1 MGSIPNFHFWH
12 NQRPFTLS
20 ADIHLPLETRNTMEL
35 TSWLAL
41 AAICV
46 MGAISPGP
54 SLALI
59 IRNTVQGG
67 QGHGVATALGHGF
80 GVGIYALITALGL
93 AILITQTPLLFDVIR
108 YGGAAFLAWLG
119 VKALLAKPAKGEASE
134 EVHQLRGRQGAFEGF
149 MVAFLNPQ
157 LAVFFIALF
166 SQFVHA
172 DTGWREGG
180 IMMLTAGGIDAV
192 WYVLVALV
200 LSRGPV
206 LAWLK
211 AKSFVIDK
219 VSGLVLLGLAL
230 KVVL

>member
-1 MGSIPNFHFWH
+1 
-12 NQRPFTLS
+12 
-20 ADIHLPLETRNTMEL
+20 MEL

-172 DTGWREGG
+172 DTSWREGG

>member
-1 MGSIPNFHFWH
+1 
-12 NQRPFTLS
+12 
-20 ADIHLPLETRNTMEL
+20 MEM

-41 AAICV
+41 AAICA

-67 QGHGVATALGHGF
+67 QGHGVATALGHGL

-93 AILITQTPLLFDVIR
+93 SVLITQTPLLFDLIR

-119 VKALLAKPAKGEASE
+119 IKALLAKPASGDSADET
-134 EVHQLRGRQGAFEGF
+134 VHAARGRQGAFEGF

-157 LAVFFIALF
+157 LAIFFIALF

-172 DTGWREGG
+172 DTGWREGS
-180 IMMLTAGGIDAV
+180 IMMLTAGGIDAL

-219 VSGLVLLGLAL
+219 ISGLVLLGLAL
-230 KVVL
+230 KVVI

>member
-1 MGSIPNFHFWH
+1 
-12 NQRPFTLS
+12 
-20 ADIHLPLETRNTMEL
+20 MEM

-67 QGHGVATALGHGF
+67 QGHGVATALGHGL

-93 AILITQTPLLFDVIR
+93 SVLITQTPLLFDLIR

-119 VKALLAKPAKGEASE
+119 IKALLAKPASGDAADET
-134 EVHQLRGRQGAFEGF
+134 VHGARGRQGAFEGF
-149 MVAFLNPQ
+149 MVAFLDPQ
-157 LAVFFIALF
+157 LAIFFIALV
-166 SQFVHA
+166 SQFGHA
-172 DTGWREGG
+172 DTGWREGS
-180 IMMLTAGGIDAV
+180 IMMLTAGGIDAL

>member
-1 MGSIPNFHFWH
+1 
-12 NQRPFTLS
+12 
-20 ADIHLPLETRNTMEL
+20 MEL

-67 QGHGVATALGHGF
+67 QGHGVATALGHGL

-93 AILITQTPLLFDVIR
+93 AILITQTPLLFDLIR

-119 VKALLAKPAKGEASE
+119 VKALLARPASGESCEE

-157 LAVFFIALF
+157 LAIFFIALF

-172 DTGWREGG
+172 DTGWREGS
-180 IMMLTAGGIDAV
+180 IMMLTAGGIDAL

-219 VSGLVLLGLAL
+219 ISGLVLLGLAL
-230 KVVL
+230 KVVI

>member
-1 MGSIPNFHFWH
+1 
-12 NQRPFTLS
+12 
-20 ADIHLPLETRNTMEL
+20 MEM

-41 AAICV
+41 AAICA

-67 QGHGVATALGHGF
+67 QGHGVATALGHGL

-93 AILITQTPLLFDVIR
+93 SVLITQTPLLFDLIR

-119 VKALLAKPAKGEASE
+119 IKALLAKPASGDSTDET
-134 EVHQLRGRQGAFEGF
+134 VHAVRGRQGAFEGF

-157 LAVFFIALF
+157 LAIFFIALF

-172 DTGWREGG
+172 DTGWREGS
-180 IMMLTAGGIDAV
+180 IMMLTAGGIDAL

-230 KVVL
+230 KVVI

>member
-1 MGSIPNFHFWH
+1 
-12 NQRPFTLS
+12 
-20 ADIHLPLETRNTMEL
+20 MEL

-157 LAVFFIALF
+157 LAVFFVALF

>member
-1 MGSIPNFHFWH
+1 
-12 NQRPFTLS
+12 
-20 ADIHLPLETRNTMEL
+20 MEM

-67 QGHGVATALGHGF
+67 QGHGVATALGHGL

-93 AILITQTPLLFDVIR
+93 SVLITQTPLLFDLIR

-119 VKALLAKPAKGEASE
+119 IKALLAKPASGDSADET
-134 EVHQLRGRQGAFEGF
+134 VHAARGRQGAFEGF

-157 LAVFFIALF
+157 LAIFFIALF

-172 DTGWREGG
+172 DTGWREGS
-180 IMMLTAGGIDAV
+180 IMMLTAGGIDAL

-219 VSGLVLLGLAL
+219 ISGLALLGLAL
-230 KVVL
+230 KVVI

>member
-1 MGSIPNFHFWH
+1 
-12 NQRPFTLS
+12 
-20 ADIHLPLETRNTMEL
+20 MEM

-41 AAICV
+41 AAICA

-67 QGHGVATALGHGF
+67 QGHGVATALGHGL

-93 AILITQTPLLFDVIR
+93 SLLITQTPLLFDLIR

-119 VKALLAKPAKGEASE
+119 VKALLARPASGDAANET
-134 EVHQLRGRQGAFEGF
+134 VHGARGRQGAFEGF

-157 LAVFFIALF
+157 LAIFFIALF

-180 IMMLTAGGIDAV
+180 IMMMTAGGIDAL
-192 WYVLVALV
+192 WYSLVAIG
-200 LSRGPV
+200 LSHGPV
-206 LAWLK
+206 LAWLR
-211 AKSFVIDK
+211 AKSLLIERL
-219 VSGLVLLGLAL
+219 SALVLLGIAA
-230 KVVL
+230 KIVL

>member
-1 MGSIPNFHFWH
+1 
-12 NQRPFTLS
+12 
-20 ADIHLPLETRNTMEL
+20 MEM

-41 AAICV
+41 AAICA

-67 QGHGVATALGHGF
+67 QGHGVATALGHGL

-93 AILITQTPLLFDVIR
+93 SVLITQTPLLFDLIR

-119 VKALLAKPAKGEASE
+119 IKALLAKPASGDSADET
-134 EVHQLRGRQGAFEGF
+134 VHAVRGRQGAFEGF

-157 LAVFFIALF
+157 LAIFFIALF

-172 DTGWREGG
+172 DTGWREGS
-180 IMMLTAGGIDAV
+180 IMMLTAGGIDAL

>member
-1 MGSIPNFHFWH
+1 
-12 NQRPFTLS
+12 
-20 ADIHLPLETRNTMEL
+20 MEL

-119 VKALLAKPAKGEASE
+119 VKALLATPVKGEVRE

-180 IMMLTAGGIDAV
+180 IMMLTAGGIDAI

>member
-1 MGSIPNFHFWH
+1 
-12 NQRPFTLS
+12 
-20 ADIHLPLETRNTMEL
+20 MEM

-41 AAICV
+41 AAICA

-67 QGHGVATALGHGF
+67 QGHGVATALGHGL

-93 AILITQTPLLFDVIR
+93 SLLITQTPLLFDLIR

-119 VKALLAKPAKGEASE
+119 IKALLAKPASGDSADET
-134 EVHQLRGRQGAFEGF
+134 VHGARGRQGAFEGF

-157 LAVFFIALF
+157 LAIFFIALF

-172 DTGWREGG
+172 DTGWREGS
-180 IMMLTAGGIDAV
+180 IMMLTAGGIDAL

-219 VSGLVLLGLAL
+219 ISGLVLLGLAL

>member
-1 MGSIPNFHFWH
+1 
-12 NQRPFTLS
+12 
-20 ADIHLPLETRNTMEL
+20 MEL

-67 QGHGVATALGHGF
+67 QGHGVVTALGHGL
-80 GVGIYALITALGL
+80 GVGIYALITAFGL
-93 AILITQTPLLFDVIR
+93 SLLITQTPLLFDIIR

-119 VKALLAKPAKGEASE
+119 IKALLAKPASGGGEE
-134 EVHQLRGRQGAFEGF
+134 ENHGLKGRQGAFEGF

-157 LAVFFIALF
+157 LAIFFIALF

-172 DTGWREGG
+172 DTGWREGL
-180 IMMLTAGGIDAV
+180 IMMFTAGGIDAV

-219 VSGLVLLGLAL
+219 ISGLVLLGLAL
-230 KVVL
+230 KVVI